1 MTVQSSQFVI
11 FIRKKDFFIITAA
24 AAVQIVMGNLFPSL
38 DIIIIGVVIAGC
50 AISIRMGGAKP
61 WRMRAAPL
69 ICFRLGSFQ
78 R

>member
-38 DIIIIGVVIAGC
+38 DIIIIGVVIA
-50 AISIRMGGAKP
+50 
-61 WRMRAAPL
+61 AAP
-69 ICFRLGSFQ
+69 FR
-78 R
+78 